1 MKTRLFTPG
10 PVEIPERILRAL
22 SVPPPHHRTDAFRA
36 VMRRVTAALQKLH
49 LTRGEV
55 FILAASGTGAME
67 AAVVNLMAPG
77 ARALAVNG
85 GKFGERWVR
94 LLEAW
99 GVPHETIAVE
109 WGAAVEPAAIE
120 DLLRRDPDLGTVFVT
135 HSETSTGAIHDVQAI
150 AALTRSLGRR
160 LVVDA
165 VTSLGVHPL
174 EQDAWGVDVVVC
186 GSQKGL
192 MLPPGLATV
201 SIAPWAAPAIDGERL
216 PRFYFDLRR
225 ARKALPSGET
235 PWTPPVS
242 LVLALEE
249 ALTMILEEQG
259 LSEVH
264 ARHRRLA
271 LAMRAGG
278 EALGFRVF
286 SSSPSNSVTALV
298 PPEGVDAS
306 ALVKRLRERH
316 GMVIAGGQDHLKGR
330 IVRVGH
336 MGAYDLADLHA
347 LIGALGSCVAELQPG
362 HRAEGDAALAAS
374 RAWNQVA
381 G

>member
-1 MKTRLFTPG
+1 
-10 PVEIPERILRAL
+10 
-22 SVPPPHHRTDAFRA
+22 
-36 VMRRVTAALQKLH
+36 
-49 LTRGEV
+49 
-55 FILAASGTGAME
+55 
-67 AAVVNLMAPG
+67 
-77 ARALAVNG
+77 
-85 GKFGERWVR
+85 
-94 LLEAW
+94 
-99 GVPHETIAVE
+99 
-109 WGAAVEPAAIE
+109 
-120 DLLRRDPDLGTVFVT
+120 
-135 HSETSTGAIHDVQAI
+135 
-150 AALTRSLGRR
+150 
-160 LVVDA
+160 
-165 VTSLGVHPL
+165 VHPL

-201 SIAPWAAPAIDGERL
+201 SIAPWAASAIDGERL
-216 PRFYFDLRR
+216 ARFYFDLRR
-225 ARKALPSGET
+225 ARKALPGGET

-249 ALTMILEEQG
+249 ALTMILKEQG
-259 LSEVH
+259 LAEVH

-347 LIGALGSCVAELQPG
+347 LIGALGSCVAELAPN